1 MAERTN
7 LRASRQVGGGDR
19 APNGQSNG
27 IGQRIR
33 AYRKMRRLSLKQV
46 ASHAGV
52 TESFL
57 SQVEREQSNA
67 SVAMLHLIAEGL
79 GLHLADLFAEAAPG
93 RRVLRKVDRPT
104 IVSAGTRKY
113 MLTQRPLRYLE
124 VLYAE
129 IDPGASAGGRTHS
142 HGDSQELLIVISG
155 SVTVTVGE
163 ETFDLSEGDSIE
175 YDSSIPHALG
185 NSGTQVAHVM
195 YVISPPSL

>member
-1 MAERTN
+1 MAERTTSRAPRN
-7 LRASRQVGGGDR
+7 AGVRDRAS
-19 APNGQSNG
+19 NGQSSG

-46 ASHAGV
+46 ATHAGV

-57 SQVEREQSNA
+57 SQVEREHSNA
-67 SVAMLHLIAEGL
+67 SVATLHLIAEGL
-79 GLHLADLFAEAAPG
+79 GLHLADLFAEAGPG
-93 RRVLRKVDRPT
+93 LRVLRKPDRPA

-155 SVTVTVGE
+155 SVTVTLGE
-163 ETFDLSEGDSIE
+163 ENFDLSGGDSIE

-185 NSGTQVAHVM
+185 NTGTQVAHVI